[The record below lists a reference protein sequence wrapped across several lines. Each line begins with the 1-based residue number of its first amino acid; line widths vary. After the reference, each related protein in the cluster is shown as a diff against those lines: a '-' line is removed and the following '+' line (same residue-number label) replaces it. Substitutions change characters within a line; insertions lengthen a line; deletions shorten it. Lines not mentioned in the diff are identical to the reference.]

1 MSPTAKESSKPRGG
15 RMARADREEVILDA
29 AQQAFAELDF
39 RSVPM
44 EAIAEQSGVTKALL
58 YQYFGSK
65 DHLYELCV
73 ERARARLFD
82 ELERRVSEAEPGW
95 DKLRVFVEH
104 YFDYLEEN
112 RDTSW
117 LMYGEASRSVID
129 EMRERNAQSLIR
141 IFSAAAEEAGRVPDP
156 VGISVLAH
164 GLVGAGE
171 QVGRWWIR
179 RRDVT
184 KEEAVERFLSDSRG
198 TVAASFSAMELKKK

>member
-1 MSPTAKESSKPRGG
+1 MSPATKAAKRLKG

-29 AQQAFAELDF
+29 AQRAFAELEF

-44 EAIAEQSGVTKALL
+44 DAIAERSGVTKALL

-82 ELERRVSEAEPGW
+82 ELEHRVAEAEPGW

-104 YFDYLEEN
+104 YFDYLEAN

-117 LMYGEASRSVID
+117 LMYGEASRAVVD
-129 EMRERNAQSLIR
+129 DMRERNAQSIAA
-141 IFSAAAEEAGRVPDP
+141 IFSRAAEEAGRVPDP
-156 VGISVLAH
+156 VGIAMLAH

-171 QVGRWWIR
+171 QVGRWWIQN
-179 RRDVT
+179 RDIT
-184 KEEAVERFLSDSRG
+184 KAEAVERFLSNSRG
-198 TVAASFSAMELKKK
+198 TVAAAFAAMELKES

>member
-1 MSPTAKESSKPRGG
+1 MNPATKTAKRSKG

-29 AQQAFAELDF
+29 AQRAFAELDF

-44 EAIAEQSGVTKALL
+44 DAIAERSGVTKALL

-65 DHLYELCV
+65 GHLYELCV

-82 ELERRVSEAEPGW
+82 ELEHRVAEAEPGW

-104 YFDYLEEN
+104 YFDYLEAN

-117 LMYGEASRSVID
+117 LMYGEASRAVVD
-129 EMRERNAQSLIR
+129 DMRERNARSIAG
-141 IFSAAAEEAGRVPDP
+141 IFSRAAEEAGRVPDQ
-156 VGISVLAH
+156 VGIAMLAH

-171 QVGRWWIR
+171 QVGRWWIQNR
-179 RRDVT
+179 EVS
-184 KEEAVERFLSDSRG
+184 KAEAVERFLSNSRG
-198 TVAASFSAMELKKK
+198 TVAAAFAAMELKES

>member
-1 MSPTAKESSKPRGG
+1 MGPTTKEIAKPRGG
-15 RMARADREEVILDA
+15 RMARADREELILDA

-44 EAIAEQSGVTKALL
+44 DAIAEQSGVTKALL

-65 DHLYELCV
+65 DRLYELCV

-82 ELERRVSEAEPGW
+82 ELERRVADADPGW

-117 LMYGEASRSVID
+117 LMYGEASRSVVD
-129 EMRERNAQSLIR
+129 DMRERNAQSLIG
-141 IFSAAAEEAGRVPDP
+141 IFSAAAEDAGRIPDP
-156 VGISVLAH
+156 TGIAVLAH

-198 TVAASFSAMELKKK
+198 TVAAAFAAMEMQKK

>member
-1 MSPTAKESSKPRGG
+1 
-15 RMARADREEVILDA
+15 MARADREEVILDA
-29 AQQAFAELDF
+29 AQRAFAELDF

-44 EAIAEQSGVTKALL
+44 DAIAERSGVTKALL

-82 ELERRVSEAEPGW
+82 ELEHRVSEAEPGW

-104 YFDYLEEN
+104 YFDYLEAN

-117 LMYGEASRSVID
+117 LMYGEASRNVVD
-129 EMRERNAQSLIR
+129 DMRERNARSIAG
-141 IFSAAAEEAGRVPDP
+141 IFTRAAEEAGRVPDP
-156 VGISVLAH
+156 VGIAVLAH

-171 QVGRWWIR
+171 QVGRWWIQSR
-179 RRDVT
+179 GVT
-184 KEEAVERFLSDSRG
+184 KSEAVERFLSNSRG
-198 TVAASFSAMELKKK
+198 TVAAAFAAMERKRS

>member
-1 MSPTAKESSKPRGG
+1 MSPMTKAAKQPRG

-29 AQQAFAELDF
+29 AERAFGELDF

-44 EAIAEQSGVTKALL
+44 DAIAERSGVTKALL

-82 ELERRVSEAEPGW
+82 ELEHRVREAEPGW
-95 DKLRVFVEH
+95 DKLRVFIEH
-104 YFDYLEEN
+104 YFDYLEAH

-117 LMYGEASRSVID
+117 LMYGEASRSVVD
-129 EMRERNAQSLIR
+129 EMRERNAQTIAA
-141 IFSAAAEEAGRVPDP
+141 IFERAADEAGRVPDP
-156 VGISVLAH
+156 LGISVLAH

-171 QVGRWWIR
+171 QVGRWWIQN
-179 RRDVT
+179 RDVT
-184 KEEAVERFLSDSRG
+184 KVDAVERFLSNSRG
-198 TVAASFSAMELKKK
+198 TVTAAFAAMELKKS

>member
-1 MSPTAKESSKPRGG
+1 MGPTTKETAKPRGG

-65 DHLYELCV
+65 DRLYELCV

-82 ELERRVSEAEPGW
+82 ELEQRVAEADPGW
-95 DKLRVFVEH
+95 DKLRVFVKH

-117 LMYGEASRSVID
+117 LMYGEASRSVVD
-129 EMRERNAQSLIR
+129 DMRERNAKSLIR

-156 VGISVLAH
+156 VGIAVLAH

-198 TVAASFSAMELKKK
+198 TVAAAFAAMELQK

>member
-1 MSPTAKESSKPRGG
+1 MSPATKAAKRPKG

-29 AQQAFAELDF
+29 AQRAFAELDF

-44 EAIAEQSGVTKALL
+44 DAVAERSGVTKALL

-82 ELERRVSEAEPGW
+82 ELEQRVADAEPGW

-104 YFDYLEEN
+104 YFDYLEAN

-117 LMYGEASRSVID
+117 LMYGEASRSVVD
-129 EMRERNAQSLIR
+129 DMRERNARSISE
-141 IFSAAAEEAGRVPDP
+141 IFTRAAVEAGRVPDP
-156 VGISVLAH
+156 VGIAILAH

-171 QVGRWWIR
+171 QVGRWWIQS
-179 RRDVT
+179 RDVT
-184 KEEAVERFLSDSRG
+184 KSEAVERFLSNSRG
-198 TVAASFSAMELKKK
+198 TVAAAFAAMERKKS

>member
-1 MSPTAKESSKPRGG
+1 MSPTKNASKPRAG

-44 EAIAEQSGVTKALL
+44 DAIAEQSGVTKALL

-82 ELERRVSEAEPGW
+82 DLEHRVGEAEPGW

-117 LMYGEASRSVID
+117 LMYGEASRSVVD
-129 EMRERNAQSLIR
+129 EMRRKNAETIAG
-141 IFSAAAEEAGRVPDP
+141 IFETAAEEAGRIPDP
-156 VGISVLAH
+156 VAISVLAH
-164 GLVGAGE
+164 GLVGSGE
-171 QVGRWWIR
+171 QVGRWWIS

-184 KEEAVERFLSDSRG
+184 KQQAIERYLSQSRG
-198 TVAASFSAMELKKK
+198 TVAAAFAGMEPSKG

>member
-1 MSPTAKESSKPRGG
+1 MSATKAAKPAKS

-29 AQQAFAELDF
+29 AQRAFAELDF

-44 EAIAEQSGVTKALL
+44 DAIAEKSGVTKALL

-82 ELERRVSEAEPGW
+82 ELEQRVEEAEQGW

-104 YFDYLEEN
+104 YFDYLEAN

-117 LMYGEASRSVID
+117 LMYGEASRSVVD
-129 EMRERNAQSLIR
+129 EMRERNARSIAG
-141 IFSAAAEEAGRVPDP
+141 IFERAAEEAGRVPDP

-179 RRDVT
+179 NRKVT
-184 KEEAVERFLSDSRG
+184 KAEAVERFLSHSRG
-198 TVAASFSAMELKKK
+198 TVAAAFASMELKKG

>member
-1 MSPTAKESSKPRGG
+1 MSPTKDAVKPRGT

-44 EAIAEQSGVTKALL
+44 DAIAERSGVTKALL

-82 ELERRVSEAEPGW
+82 ELEARVAEAEPGW
-95 DKLRVFVEH
+95 DRLQVFIEH
-104 YFDYLEEN
+104 YFDYLEAN

-117 LMYGEASRSVID
+117 LMYGEASRSVVD
-129 EMRERNAQSLIR
+129 EMREKNATTLAG
-141 IFSAAAEEAGRVPDP
+141 IFESAAEEAGRVPDR

-171 QVGRWWIR
+171 QVGRWWISNR
-179 RRDVT
+179 KVT
-184 KEEAVERFLSDSRG
+184 KKEAVERFLSQSRG
-198 TVAASFSAMELKKK
+198 TVAAAFAGM

>member
-1 MSPTAKESSKPRGG
+1 MSPATKTAKRPKG

-29 AQQAFAELDF
+29 AQRAFAELDF

-44 EAIAEQSGVTKALL
+44 DAIAERSGVTKALL
-58 YQYFGSK
+58 YHYFGSK

-82 ELERRVSEAEPGW
+82 ELEQRVADAEPGW

-104 YFDYLEEN
+104 YFDYLEAN

-117 LMYGEASRSVID
+117 LMYGEASRAVVD
-129 EMRERNAQSLIR
+129 DMRERNARSIAA
-141 IFSAAAEEAGRVPDP
+141 IFSRAAEEAGRVPDP
-156 VGISVLAH
+156 VGIAVLAH

-171 QVGRWWIR
+171 QVGRWWIQN
-179 RRDVT
+179 RDIT
-184 KEEAVERFLSDSRG
+184 KAEAVGRFLSDSRG
-198 TVAASFSAMELKKK
+198 TVAAAFAAMELKEG